1 MGSGTEN
8 LIISLVIF
16 GTITLLLFV
25 VALVYMILYHRR
37 SLLFNQMERD
47 LTAQRHRHEMD
58 RQESQAQE
66 RERQRIA
73 RDLHDEIGSALIN
86 TRRHLMSM
94 SEGLT
99 GDEKRRL
106 EQMAHQMHETMNGL
120 HRIISELTP
129 PSLEVMHLTEALRF
143 YAHQVTEAT
152 GMRIALDIIVT
163 SPRILPTESQL
174 ALYRTLQEIINN
186 TVKHAQV
193 QCMDIIWEETDD
205 ALTITTYDS
214 GAGFDPDDAHTGHG
228 LRNIRNRVALCG
240 GTLTIASTPGKGTQ
254 HTIVLPYVDKP
265 NLNNP

>member
-16 GTITLLLFV
+16 GTITMLLFV

-47 LTAQRHRHEMD
+47 LTAQRHRREMD
-58 RQESQAQE
+58 RHESLAQE

-73 RDLHDEIGSALIN
+73 RDLHDEIGSALVN

-94 SEGLT
+94 SEGLS

-129 PSLEVMHLTEALRF
+129 PSLDVLHLTEALRF
-143 YAHQVTEAT
+143 YAHQVSEAT
-152 GMRIALDIIVT
+152 GLRIALDTDAST
-163 SPRILPTESQL
+163 SRTLASEVQL

-186 TVKHAQV
+186 TVKHAQC
-193 QCMDIIWEETDD
+193 QCMDIIWEETDEV
-205 ALTITTYDS
+205 LTITTYDN
-214 GAGFDPDDAHTGHG
+214 GVGFDASGTHTGHG
-228 LRNIRNRVALCG
+228 LHNIRNRVALCG
-240 GTLTIASTPGKGTQ
+240 GTLTITSSPGHGTQ
-254 HTIVLPYVDKP
+254 HTIVVPSPEKP
-265 NLNNP
+265 IKTTP